1 VLLFSLPALAKI
13 LLTFGLV
20 LLLSRK
26 LPLYVCL
33 FVGSVVIGLWM
44 GMGAVPILGGIWSES
59 IAGRT
64 LWLAL
69 VIVLILILS
78 GLLQTSGQLD
88 RMVASFQAVSPDP
101 RFTLA
106 AMPALIG
113 LLPMPGGA
121 LFSAPMVEAAVASED
136 AEPELKVAVN
146 YWFRHIW
153 EFWWPLYPGIILAI
167 SLFGL
172 ESWKLMVAQVPLTI
186 GSLIGGVLFILAHA
200 PKGRAPEQ
208 TFSGSALRNF
218 AREAM
223 PITVVILVF
232 GGLQAV
238 VEIVRYFSGIALP
251 SPKYSGLA
259 LGILVAIGLV
269 IKRNSL
275 DKDQVRKAVLN
286 PGILSMVMIVF
297 AIMSFKGLLVE
308 SKAIEHVRWELAA
321 YGIPPILVIALLPFI
336 AGLVTGIAIGFVGAS
351 FPLVVALIPV
361 GQSPFPF
368 AVLAFGFGYMGM
380 MLSPVHLCLLVTRE
394 YFAADLMSGYTYL
407 WKPILFGLVW
417 TTLLFAVYRIALG

>member
-1 VLLFSLPALAKI
+1 MLLLSLPVLAKI

-33 FVGSVVIGLWM
+33 FIGSVVIGLWM
-44 GMGAVPILGGIWSES
+44 GLGVGSIIGDIWNES
-59 IAGRT
+59 TAGPT
-64 LWLAL
+64 VWLAVVL
-69 VIVLILILS
+69 ALILILS

-88 RMVASFQAVSPDP
+88 RMVSSFQAVSPDP

-121 LFSAPMVEAAVASED
+121 LFSAPMVESAVASEE
-136 AEPELKVAVN
+136 AKPELKVAIN

-172 ESWKLMVAQVPLTI
+172 ESWKLIIAQIPLTI
-186 GSLIGGVLFILAHA
+186 GSLIGGVLFILAQT
-200 PKGRAPEQ
+200 PKGNAPDRAY
-208 TFSGSALRNF
+208 SNSALREF

-223 PITVVILVF
+223 PITLVILVF
-232 GGLQAV
+232 GGLQAA
-238 VEIVRYFSGIALP
+238 VEIIRHFSTFTLP
-251 SPKYSGLA
+251 SPKYAGLA
-259 LGILVAIGLV
+259 LGILAAIVLV
-269 IKRNSL
+269 ISRNSL
-275 DKDQVRKAVLN
+275 DKAQVRKAVLN
-286 PGILSMVMIVF
+286 PGILSMVIIVF

-308 SKAIEHVRWELAA
+308 SKAIEHVRWELSA

-336 AGLVTGIAIGFVGAS
+336 AGAVTGIAIGFVGAS

-361 GQSPFPF
+361 GHSPFPY

-380 MLSPVHLCLLVTRE
+380 MLSPVHICLIVTRE
-394 YFAADLMSGYTYL
+394 YFAADLIAGYYYL

-417 TTLLFAVYRIALG
+417 STLLFLVYRVALG